1 MNLEQD
7 IKICDLPDG
16 YVPSDDEEFMNDYQR
31 EYFRRKLITW
41 RRELNKDNEDVMKY
55 LQEEGKH
62 CTDVADRAASE
73 TDLAYE
79 LRSKERARKLVL
91 KIDEALVRIKS
102 GTYGYCEETGEPIS
116 LKRLEAR
123 PVAML
128 SIEAQERHE
137 KQERAQKDN

>member
-1 MNLEQD
+1 MKLEQD
-7 IKICDLPDG
+7 KKICDLPDG

-31 EYFRRKLITW
+31 EYFRRKLIVW
-41 RRELNKDNEDVMKY
+41 KKELSKDNEDVMKY
-55 LQEEGKH
+55 LQEEGKN

-79 LRSKERARKLVL
+79 LRSKERARKLIR
-91 KIDEALVRIKS
+91 KIDEALIRIRN

-116 LKRLEAR
+116 IKRLEAR

-137 KQERAQKDN
+137 KQERIQKDN

>member
-1 MNLEQD
+1 MKLEHD
-7 IKICDLPDG
+7 SKICDLPDG
-16 YVPSDDEEFMNDYQR
+16 YTPSEDEEFMNDYQR
-31 EYFRRKLITW
+31 EYFRNKLIAW
-41 RRELNKDNEDVMKY
+41 KKELSKDNEEVVKY
-55 LQEEGKH
+55 LQEEGKN

-79 LRSKERARKLVL
+79 LRSKERARKLIR
-91 KIDEALVRIKS
+91 KIDEALIRIKS

-137 KQERAQKDN
+137 KQERIQKDD